1 MRVRGGAQSSVQ
13 FARLYFQLGSVNSSK
28 ADLNKLPARGASIV
42 LRLLGPGLVT
52 GAATDDPSGIETY
65 SQAEVAIW

>member
-28 ADLNKLPARGASIV
+28 ADLNLPARGASIV